1 MQYSITC
8 SVLLKYLASSSHIS
22 KEVREVGLILKLLW
36 RNLLSNGVNPCDI
49 HGRNTRFLRI
59 LSQQEHYQLELRDK
73 TVQNERKLSDSK
85 NYKSRRKVDR
95 CTQIQTCNPFQ
106 KKNGERL
113 KKSELWF
120 QMVEPIATELFTSLK
135 TQWKLPSCTSK

>member
-1 MQYSITC
+1 M
-8 SVLLKYLASSSHIS
+8 LLKYLASSSHIS

-36 RNLLSNGVNPCDI
+36 RNLLSNGVNPCE
-49 HGRNTRFLRI
+49 HTWEAGFLRI

-85 NYKSRRKVDR
+85 NYKSRRKVDI

-106 KKNGERL
+106 KKMEKDL
-113 KKSELWF
+113 KSQSFDSDGRANSHRIIHQSYNPVK
-120 QMVEPIATELFTSLK
+120 IAFLHF
-135 TQWKLPSCTSK
+135 